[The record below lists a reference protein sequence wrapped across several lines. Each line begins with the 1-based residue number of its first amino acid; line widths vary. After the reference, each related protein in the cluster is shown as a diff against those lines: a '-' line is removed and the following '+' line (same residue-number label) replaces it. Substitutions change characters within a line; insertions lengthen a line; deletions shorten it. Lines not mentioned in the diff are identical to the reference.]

1 MDLNLSLF
9 KYNEIEFD
17 IKSGKRHLQI
27 ATRQIAYCHEMIAH
41 LRKAWVYMNMKSHV
55 SETLSNSRIL
65 QINSN
70 EKSGI
75 IEI

>member
-1 MDLNLSLF
+1 
-9 KYNEIEFD
+9 
-17 IKSGKRHLQI
+17 
-27 ATRQIAYCHEMIAH
+27 MIAH

-65 QINSN
+65 QINSDD
-70 EKSGI
+70 KSGI

>member
-9 KYNEIEFD
+9 KYKEIEFD

-41 LRKAWVYMNMKSHV
+41 LHKAWVYMNMKSHV
-55 SETLSNSRIL
+55 SETLSNPRIL
-65 QINSN
+65 QSNSD
-70 EKSGI
+70 EKSRM